1 MSAPP
6 GAPARDRGRMIE
18 TLLQAE
24 RNLAMGLVDQA
35 ERLYRQVLEADARNA
50 IAMVGLARVAVER
63 GDDAEAY
70 RRASSALQL
79 DPENPAART
88 MAIRLRE
95 VLAARGERVDLPP
108 GLARAIGSK
117 RGILDR
123 ILRRGR

>member
-1 MSAPP
+1 
-6 GAPARDRGRMIE
+6 MIE

-35 ERLYRQVLEADARNA
+35 ERLYRQVLATDARNA
-50 IAMVGLARVAVER
+50 IAMVGLARIAVER

-70 RRASSALQL
+70 RRASGALQL

-88 MAIRLRE
+88 MVIRLRE
-95 VLAARGERVDLPP
+95 VLASRGERVDLPP
-108 GLARAIGSK
+108 GLAGGTASN
-117 RGILDR
+117 RGIVDR